1 MADFLMWHGLCLLT
15 KWGSRL
21 AIAGS
26 VTGIRAMKNLATLSA
41 LVVGAILVSTSA
53 FAGVAGVPTPEP
65 ASLALL
71 AGGVA
76 AVAYIRRN
84 RK

>member
-1 MADFLMWHGLCLLT
+1 
-15 KWGSRL
+15 
-21 AIAGS
+21 
-26 VTGIRAMKNLATLSA
+26 MKNLVTLSA
-41 LVVGAILVSTSA
+41 LVVGAVLVSTSA
-53 FAGVAGVPTPEP
+53 FAGGVTVPTPEP

>member
-1 MADFLMWHGLCLLT
+1 
-15 KWGSRL
+15 
-21 AIAGS
+21 
-26 VTGIRAMKNLATLSA
+26 MKNLVTLSA
-41 LVVGAILVSTSA
+41 LVVGAFLVSTSA
-53 FAGVAGVPTPEP
+53 FAGPVAGVPTPEP